1 MRRRSG
7 FTLIELLVVIA
18 IIAVLI
24 GLLLPAVQ
32 KVREAANRSKC
43 QNNLK
48 QLGLALHNY
57 HDANGGFPAGLV
69 SNTSNTQDA
78 SASGFT
84 YLLPYFE
91 HDATH
96 RLYHFD
102 TDWFNPVNYQAV
114 GIEVKLFYCPSN
126 RDRGQIDLTPLEI
139 QWGQALPPVAGAVDY
154 AFCRGATGA
163 LHPDAERTPLI
174 VRGVFDV
181 RPSDT
186 AKAVVKLTDIADG
199 TSTTI
204 AMGEAAGGTPGLI
217 IRSTSDPTQPA
228 IDIGTGQPAIIDQ
241 SWGAA
246 GVTDPVHPW
255 YGSVLAT
262 TAQYGL
268 ASDPRDEPMNRPLLT
283 PTVYGFDPFG
293 DNRTGLDS
301 VSGFR
306 GRHTGGCNF
315 VFCDGGVRFLKSTI
329 DPATYRALA
338 TYAGGEV
345 IGAEF

>member
-1 MRRRSG
+1 MRRRTG

-48 QLGLALHNY
+48 QLGLSLHNY

-69 SNTSNTQDA
+69 SDSSNTEDA
-78 SASGFT
+78 SATGFT
-84 YLLPYFE
+84 YLLPYLE
-91 HDATH
+91 QDATYQV
-96 RLYHFD
+96 YHFD
-102 TDWFNPVNYQAV
+102 TDWFNQQNYQAV
-114 GIEVKLFYCPSN
+114 GIQIGLFFCPSN
-126 RDRGQIDLTPLEI
+126 RAGGLIDLSLIATE
-139 QWGQALPPVAGAVDY
+139 WGYALPPVAGACDY
-154 AFCRGATGA
+154 AFCRGATGS
-163 LHPDAERTPLI
+163 LYPDSERNPRT
-174 VRGVFDV
+174 VRGVFDI
-181 RPSDT
+181 RPSET
-186 AKAVVKLTDIADG
+186 AKAVVKLTDITDG

-204 AMGEAAGGTPGLI
+204 AMGEAAGGSPGLFV
-217 IRSTSDPTQPA
+217 RDLSNPNQPA
-228 IDIGTGQPAIIDQ
+228 IDVGTGQPAIIDQ

-246 GVTDPVHPW
+246 GVADAYHAW
-255 YGSVLAT
+255 YGSVFGT

-268 ASDPRDEPMNRPLLT
+268 MPDPKDEPMNRPLLT
-283 PTVYGFDPFG
+283 PTVIGYDPFG

-306 GRHTGGCNF
+306 SRHTGGCNF
-315 VFCDGGVRFLKSTI
+315 VFCDGGVRFIQATI

-338 TYAGGEV
+338 TYAGGEIV
-345 IGAEF
+345 GNDY